1 MSKIKHLFSHFCCVI
16 ALSYFHTAF
25 LPLFLNSQCS
35 FQHEKMILNHRN
47 HLHNYKFVQRTVKI
61 VKNLKKRTEVLEKR
75 YVIAHFC
82 FHFWIQRG
90 QIIKIYLFSSRGKT
104 NRLNICFLML
114 LSSIAVPNF
123 VEFWSLC
130 YLTFLRTQKLYSVE
144 RHTKIIINCE
154 QIRT

>member
-1 MSKIKHLFSHFCCVI
+1 
-16 ALSYFHTAF
+16 
-25 LPLFLNSQCS
+25 
-35 FQHEKMILNHRN
+35 
-47 HLHNYKFVQRTVKI
+47 VQRTVKI

-154 QIRT
+154 QIRTWNEAFVKYFETLIRNVTKDIEWSLKSPLLKQLVGLFQMYLNRWPLG

>member
-1 MSKIKHLFSHFCCVI
+1 MSKIKHLFSHFCCEI

-61 VKNLKKRTEVLEKR
+61 FKNKKTRTEVLEKR
-75 YVIAHFC
+75 YVIAYFC

-90 QIIKIYLFSSRGKT
+90 QIIKNLPIFIQRQKKTFKNMFFNISVFNCSAEFRGRLVFMLF
-104 NRLNICFLML
+104 N
-114 LSSIAVPNF
+114 LSSNAEAIQCRKAHKN
-123 VEFWSLC
+123 
-130 YLTFLRTQKLYSVE
+130 YHKL
-144 RHTKIIINCE
+144 
-154 QIRT
+154 